1 MFFYFRYYIINITY
15 VENKVKKGIGYML
28 KYGIIGMGGLGK
40 LHLSNLD
47 MIGKE
52 RGDICL
58 KAICGATKEELKKS
72 VGLNIGTVD
81 VSKVNV
87 DDCNFYQD
95 YKEMLANEEL
105 DFVVA
110 AVPTYLHEEVAI
122 YTLEHGVNILSEKPM
137 ALTLEGCDRMI
148 DAMHKSGKLLM
159 IGHCMRFYST
169 YAKLKELVE
178 TGIYGK
184 VYRAEF
190 TRYSQMP
197 KWTWNNWI
205 LDPAMSGGCPLD
217 LHVHDVD
224 MMNYLFGTPKS
235 LFSTATS
242 KKVELE
248 SIFTQYYYDDG
259 MVVISGADWSLPD
272 TYKFNAQCMVNFEK
286 AAAVIIDDKLSIY
299 TDEEVITPELSDES
313 EFVCELNAFIDM
325 VKTGAKSKVTSP
337 ESIRETVRII
347 KAEVESAKTR
357 KIIEL

>member
-1 MFFYFRYYIINITY
+1 
-15 VENKVKKGIGYML
+15 ML

-40 LHLSNLD
+40 LHLFNLD
-47 MIGKE
+47 IIGKE

-58 KAICGATKEELKKS
+58 KAICGATKEDLQKS

-87 DDCNFYQD
+87 DECNFYND
-95 YKEMLANEEL
+95 YKDMFANEEL
-105 DFVVA
+105 DFVLA
-110 AVPTYLHEEVAI
+110 AIPTYLHEEVAI
-122 YTLEHGVNILSEKPM
+122 YALEHGVNILSEKPM

-148 DAMHKSGKLLM
+148 EASVKSGKHLM

-169 YAKLKELVE
+169 YAKLKELVDS
-178 TGIYGK
+178 GIYGK

-205 LDPAMSGGCPLD
+205 LDPEMSGGCPLD

-224 MMNYLFGTPKS
+224 MMNYIFGTPKS
-235 LFSTATS
+235 LFSTATN

-259 MVVISGADWSLPD
+259 LVILSGADWSLPD
-272 TYKFNAQCMVNFEK
+272 SYEFNAQCMVNFEK
-286 AAAVIIDDKLSIY
+286 AAAVIKDDKLVIY
-299 TDEEVITPELSDES
+299 TDEGVITPKLSDES
-313 EFVCELNAFIDM
+313 EFVCELNAFIDV
-325 VKTGAKSKVTSP
+325 VKTGVKSEVTSP

-347 KAEVESAKTR
+347 KAEVESARTR

>member
-1 MFFYFRYYIINITY
+1 
-15 VENKVKKGIGYML
+15 ML
-28 KYGIIGMGGLGK
+28 KYGLIGMGGLGK

-47 MIGKE
+47 KIGKE

-58 KAICGATKEELKKS
+58 KAICGATKEDLKKS

-87 DDCNFYQD
+87 DNCNFYGD
-95 YKEMLANEEL
+95 YKELFENEEL

-110 AVPTYLHEEVAI
+110 AIPTYLHKEIAVYA
-122 YTLEHGVNILSEKPM
+122 LEHGVSILSEKPM
-137 ALTLEGCDRMI
+137 ALTLDGCDRMI
-148 DAMHKSGKLLM
+148 EAANKSGMHLM

-169 YAKLKELVE
+169 YSKLKEIVE
-178 TGIYGK
+178 SGIYGK

-205 LDPAMSGGCPLD
+205 LDPEMSGGCPLD

-224 MMNYLFGTPKS
+224 MMNYIFGSPKS
-235 LFSTATS
+235 LFSTATN

-248 SIFTQYYYDDG
+248 SIFTQYYYEDG

-286 AAAVIIDDKLSIY
+286 AAAVIKDNELTIY
-299 TDEEVITPELSDES
+299 TDDEVIKPELSGES
-313 EFVCELNAFIDM
+313 EFISELNAFIDM
-325 VKTGAKSKVTSP
+325 VKTGEKSKVTSP